1 MRKCCVSDC
10 VLVVLLPCDSC
21 SLRACCRL
29 IVGVGVGVGVGVVV
43 GVLVV
48 VVVPVYG
55 GCVGVLVWV
64 IFPHGP
70 LVWCG
75 VYSPM
80 GLVCVCVGGVWCWCV
95 YTCVRCAHRWVG
107 GVWCVCSVVWCVG
120 DIPPCPPLTPLILV
134 VL

>member
-1 MRKCCVSDC
+1 MRRCCVSDC

-29 IVGVGVGVGVGVVV
+29 IVGVGVGVGVVV

-55 GCVGVLVWV
+55 GCVGVGVLVWG

-70 LVWCG
+70 LVWG
-75 VYSPM
+75 IFPHAP
-80 GLVCVCVGGVWCWCV
+80 LVWGIFPHGPLVWCWCV

-107 GVWCVCSVVWCVG
+107 GVWCVERGVVWCVG
-120 DIPPCPPLTPLILV
+120 DIPPWPR
-134 VL
+134 